1 MAVQTGDTLTPNVSV
16 VAFSGLPLIGFLR
29 LKQIIGDKKA
39 IPPVPALIPV
49 SAATFWAKIKN
60 GDWDLTPVKLSVN
73 VTGFRVEQVRE
84 LIESLSN
91 QEAA

>member
-1 MAVQTGDTLTPNVSV
+1 MKYINQLEKYGNPGFP
-16 VAFSGLPLIGFLR
+16 AFGYLR
-29 LKQIIGDKKA
+29 VRQIIGDSKSDPPIPA
-39 IPPVPALIPV
+39 ILPVCP
-49 SAATFWAKIKN
+49 STFWAKIKN
-60 GDWDLTPVKLSVN
+60 GDWDLTPVKLSAN